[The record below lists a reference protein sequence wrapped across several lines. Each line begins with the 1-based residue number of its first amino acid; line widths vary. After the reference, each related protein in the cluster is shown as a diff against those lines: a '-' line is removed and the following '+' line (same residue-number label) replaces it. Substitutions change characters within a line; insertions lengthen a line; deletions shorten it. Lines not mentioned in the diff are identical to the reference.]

1 MRLKVTSLQKI
12 EYDGE
17 VRSFN
22 VKTEIGEITILD
34 NHRPLIT
41 ILKPC
46 LAVIVDSN
54 NNKKEIEITSGFLE
68 MNQKNELNVLID

>member
-12 EYDGE
+12 EYEGE
-17 VRSFN
+17 IRSFN

-46 LAVIVDSN
+46 LAVITDSN

-68 MNQKNELNVLID
+68 MNQKNELNVLVD